1 MTPENLQHLQA
12 LLVSRTGYLLTPDRA
27 QLAAHRLT
35 PTARREG
42 YAHVDALLDAVRAAE
57 PGALAWS
64 VIEAVLN
71 PETWFRRDRKPF
83 TTFAREVLPA
93 IAGVRPQGRVR
104 VWSAGCA
111 SGQEA
116 YSLAMP
122 ALETGANVDILATD
136 LSHRC
141 LEKARA
147 GIYTQF
153 EVQRGLSARQLLA
166 WFDQS
171 EDMWEAKPQLRSAVA
186 FDRANLL
193 DEPPPGGRFDVI
205 FCRYVLG
212 DMAPERRAR
221 ALDVLEQALADD
233 GCLFLGLDEAVG
245 ERPESFRPVPGR
257 PGLFVKAPAVLRRA
271 A

>member
-1 MTPENLQHLQA
+1 MTPDNLQHLQA
-12 LLVSRTGYLLTPDRA
+12 LLVSRTGFLLTADRA

-35 PTARREG
+35 PVARREG
-42 YAHVDALLDAVRAAE
+42 YAGVDALLDAVRAAT

-83 TTFAREVLPA
+83 ATFTHEVLPA
-93 IAGVRPQGRVR
+93 IARVRPDGRVR
-104 VWSAGCA
+104 IWSAGCS

-122 ALETGANVDILATD
+122 ALEAHANVEIAATD
-136 LSHRC
+136 LSQRG

-153 EVQRGLSARQLLA
+153 EVQRGLSARQLLT

-171 EDMWEAKPQLRSAVA
+171 EDMWEAKPHLRSAVA
-186 FDRANLL
+186 FEHANLL
-193 DEPPPGGRFDVI
+193 DEPPAGGRFDVI

-233 GCLFLGLDEAVG
+233 GCLFLGLDEAAA
-245 ERPESFRPVPGR
+245 ERPDSFRPVPGR
-257 PGLFVKAPAVLRRA
+257 PGLFVKAPAALKRA

>member
-12 LLVSRTGYLLTPDRA
+12 LLVSRTGYRLTSDRA
-27 QLAAHRLT
+27 QLAAHRLM
-35 PTARREG
+35 PAARREG
-42 YAHVDALLDAVRAAE
+42 YADVDALLDAVRGTE
-57 PGALAWS
+57 PGVLAWS
-64 VIEAVLN
+64 VIEAALN
-71 PETWFRRDRKPF
+71 SETWFRRDRAPF
-83 TTFAREVLPA
+83 NTFAQEVLPA

-104 VWSAGCA
+104 VWSAGCG

-122 ALETGANVDILATD
+122 ALQAETNVEIVATD
-136 LSHRC
+136 LSHRA
-141 LEKARA
+141 LEKARS
-147 GIYTQF
+147 GLYTQF
-153 EVQRGLSARQLLA
+153 EVQRGLSARQLLD

-171 EDMWEAKPQLRSAVA
+171 EDMWRTRDRLRSAVA
-186 FDRANLL
+186 FERANLL

-233 GCLFLGLDEAVG
+233 GCLFLGLDENAG
-245 ERPESFRPVPGR
+245 ERPDSFRPVPGR
-257 PGLFVKAPAVLRRA
+257 PGLFVKAPAALRRA

>member
-1 MTPENLQHLQA
+1 MTPENLHHLQS
-12 LLVSRTGYLLTPDRA
+12 LLVSRTGFLLGADRA
-27 QLAAHRLT
+27 HLAAHRLG
-35 PTARREG
+35 PVARREG
-42 YAHVDALLDAVRAAE
+42 YSGVDDLMDAVRGEAPA
-57 PGALAWS
+57 ALAWNAM
-64 VIEAVLN
+64 EAVLN
-71 PETWFRRDRKPF
+71 PESWFRRDRRPF
-83 TTFAREVLPA
+83 ATFAREVLPA
-93 IAGVRPQGRVR
+93 IARVRPEGRVR

-122 ALETGANVDILATD
+122 ALESEANVEVIATD
-136 LSHRC
+136 LSQRS
-141 LEKARA
+141 LEKAKS

-153 EVQRGLSARQLLA
+153 EVQRGLSARQLLN

-171 EDMWEAKPQLRSAVA
+171 EDMWEVKPRLRSAVA
-186 FDRANLL
+186 FTRANLL

-233 GCLFLGLDEAVG
+233 GCLFLGLDETAG
-245 ERPESFRPVPGR
+245 ERPDSFRPVPGR
-257 PGLFVKAPAVLRRA
+257 PGVFVKAPAALRRA

>member
-1 MTPENLQHLQA
+1 MSPENFQHLQG
-12 LLVSRTGYLLTPDRA
+12 LLSSRTGYFLTADRV
-27 QLAAHRLT
+27 QLADHRLT
-35 PTARREG
+35 PVARREG
-42 YAHVDALLDAVRAAE
+42 YAHVDALLDAGRAAA

-83 TTFAREVLPA
+83 ATFAREVLPA
-93 IAGVRPQGRVR
+93 ISGVRPQGLVR
-104 VWSAGCA
+104 IWSAGCS

-122 ALETGANVDILATD
+122 ALELHANVQITATD
-136 LSHRC
+136 LSQRC
-141 LEKARA
+141 LEKARS

-171 EDMWEAKPQLRSAVA
+171 EDMWEAKPRLRSAVA

-193 DEPPPGGRFDVI
+193 DGPPPGGAFDII
-205 FCRYVLG
+205 FCRYVLC

-233 GCLFLGLDEAVG
+233 GCLFLGLEESAG
-245 ERPESFRPVPGR
+245 ERPDSFRPVPGR
-257 PGLFVKAPAVLRRA
+257 PGLFVKAPAALRRA